1 MAIVWLRL
9 LDVTVAE
16 PPRTLTGFLHHE
28 RWEAY
33 GRMRHVTHP
42 AYLVRHGQSE
52 WNLRRLTQGQT
63 VHPRLTELGREQA
76 SRAAALISADLAAL
90 ALPVTRIVS
99 SDLVR
104 AAQTALI
111 HSDHLG
117 AELTLDARLRE
128 QNLGALEGRSY
139 EETWAV
145 AAQTDWS
152 DPTLPVAGG
161 ESLMDVYD
169 RMGAVLSDLD
179 RGTVSVLVSHGDA
192 IRAAVAYLRGVKPH
206 EAPWVDVP
214 NGAVARI
221 GDDLTWLGP

>member
-1 MAIVWLRL
+1 MR
-9 LDVTVAE
+9 DVS
-16 PPRTLTGFLHHE
+16 
-28 RWEAY
+28 
-33 GRMRHVTHP
+33 HP
-42 AYLVRHGQSE
+42 VYLVRHGQSE

-63 VHPRLTELGREQA
+63 AHPRLTELGREQA
-76 SRAAALISADLAAL
+76 GRAAALISADLATL
-90 ALPVTRIVS
+90 ALPVTRIIS

-104 AAQTALI
+104 AAQTAQI

-117 AELTLDARLRE
+117 PEVNLDPRLRE

-145 AAQTDWS
+145 AARIDWS
-152 DPTLPVAGG
+152 DPTIPVAGG

-169 RMGAVLSDLD
+169 RMSAALSDLT
-179 RGTVSVLVSHGDA
+179 RGTTSVLVSHGDA

-221 GDDLTWLGP
+221 GDDLTWLGQ

>member
-1 MAIVWLRL
+1 
-9 LDVTVAE
+9 
-16 PPRTLTGFLHHE
+16 
-28 RWEAY
+28 
-33 GRMRHVTHP
+33 MRDVTHP
-42 AYLVRHGQSE
+42 VYLVRHGQSE

-76 SRAAALISADLAAL
+76 RRAAALISGDLAAL
-90 ALPVTRIVS
+90 APPVTRIIS

-104 AAQTALI
+104 ATQTAGI
-111 HSDHLG
+111 HSGHLG
-117 AELTLDARLRE
+117 AQVKLDARLRE

-152 DPTLPVAGG
+152 DSTIPVAGG
-161 ESLMDVYD
+161 ESAMDVYD
-169 RMGAVLSDLD
+169 RMGAVLRELD

-192 IRAAVAYLRGVKPH
+192 IRAAIAYLRGVKPH

-221 GDDLTWLGP
+221 DDDITWLGQ

>member
-1 MAIVWLRL
+1 MRG
-9 LDVTVAE
+9 VTYPV
-16 PPRTLTGFLHHE
+16 
-28 RWEAY
+28 
-33 GRMRHVTHP
+33 
-42 AYLVRHGQSE
+42 YLVRHGQSE

-63 VHPRLTELGREQA
+63 FHPRLTELGRQQA
-76 SRAAALISADLAAL
+76 WRAARLISEDLASWT
-90 ALPVTRIVS
+90 LPVTRIVS

-104 AAQTALI
+104 AARTAQI

-117 AELTLDARLRE
+117 AAVSLDARLRE

-139 EETWAV
+139 EETWA
-145 AAQTDWS
+145 AAVQIDWS
-152 DPTLPVAGG
+152 DPTVPVAGG

-179 RGTVSVLVSHGDA
+179 RSTVSVLVSHGDA

-221 GDDLTWLGP
+221 DDDLTWLGQ